1 MSSCHSG
8 VIETNIG
15 LKSGHLPTVKQN
27 NLHTGSVFFRIY
39 KCGDVLNELSGI
51 LGKSLSS
58 KSLLERSI
66 LLSRLYGYTCRSK
79 HDMALKMSFKKFNTA
94 AVLGKCTP

>member
-27 NLHTGSVFFRIY
+27 NFHTGSVFFRIY

-79 HDMALKMSFKKFNTA
+79 HDMALKMSFKKFNMA